1 MPSTA
6 GEVLTRYLARQLAE
20 LKHQEC
26 LVRQDKP
33 DSVHQMRMCARRIRS
48 LLATGKRIFDEGA
61 VTDVR
66 VELRW
71 LSEVL
76 GSARDPEVI
85 HDRLRGLLAGEP
97 EALVLGPA
105 ARRIDS
111 ELDAASAAGRRA
123 VVEALDGGRYAS
135 LVSRLE
141 ELVAGPPLTAKAAGG
156 ARKTMLKLVS
166 KNAARVRRKV
176 GEMAEQPASG
186 APATG
191 PTRGSHDAETRKS
204 DNEDH
209 NPPSHDAGLHE
220 VRKAAKRLRYAAEA
234 ARPVAGK
241 KAAKMAKRAHKLQKI
256 LGIHQDSVVARTLL
270 ADLGRRAFRNGENG
284 FTYGRLHARE
294 QVLADRSE
302 AKFRKAWRKFPQD

>member
-6 GEVLTRYLARQLAE
+6 GEVLTHYLAWQLAE
-20 LKHQEC
+20 LKHQES
-26 LVRQDKP
+26 LVRQEKP

-48 LLATGKRIFDEGA
+48 LLATGKRLFDDGA
-61 VTDVR
+61 VTGVR

-76 GSARDPEVI
+76 GAARDPEVI
-85 HDRLRGLLAGEP
+85 HDRLRDLLAGEP

-123 VVEALDGGRYAS
+123 VVEALDGDRYAS
-135 LVSRLE
+135 LISRLE
-141 ELVAGPPLTAKAAGG
+141 ELVAAPPLTAKAAGG

-176 GEMAEQPASG
+176 GEMAEQSTSG
-186 APATG
+186 SPATG
-191 PTRGSHDAETRKS
+191 PTHDHPT
-204 DNEDH
+204 
-209 NPPSHDAGLHE
+209 HDVGLHE

-234 ARPVAGK
+234 AEPAAGK

-256 LGIHQDSVVARTLL
+256 LGVHQDSVVARTLL
-270 ADLGRRAFRNGENG
+270 ADLGGRAFRSGENG

-294 QVLADRSE
+294 EVLADRSE
-302 AKFRKAWRKFPQD
+302 AKFRKAWKKFPQD